1 VMVNSE
7 MMKAI
12 KVLLSQP
19 GLGPAQMSVLV
30 GGPDWPTSVL
40 CGILKLPLLKMLLGT
55 SPIIVPIILCVLTG
69 GGMVK
74 SAETEKDPDSIWPA
88 LTSIFGITA
97 AVMLSGS
104 GLFFVSALDRFTKEH
119 HQEVTAVPDQEDVAE
134 YERKQ
139 AITDRC
145 MKEAIQWEGM
155 NSQMRILLLVS
166 VFFNVCSFYVF
177 CLLGSGACFETIV
190 ITTDYRGEPLHGDF
204 LKFIKPFGWAGI
216 ALQGASWIVYQL
228 FAVMLAAKA
237 TEIQNSG
244 FVSAL
249 PTIGQPLESM
259 ALQTHAVAWGGQ
271 SSTAGRS
278 IARASTLP
286 APAPMQMQGPV
297 PLGARQQSIV
307 Y

>member
-1 VMVNSE
+1 
-7 MMKAI
+7 
-12 KVLLSQP
+12 
-19 GLGPAQMSVLV
+19 
-30 GGPDWPTSVL
+30 
-40 CGILKLPLLKMLLGT
+40 
-55 SPIIVPIILCVLTG
+55 
-69 GGMVK
+69 
-74 SAETEKDPDSIWPA
+74 
-88 LTSIFGITA
+88 
-97 AVMLSGS
+97 
-104 GLFFVSALDRFTKEH
+104 
-119 HQEVTAVPDQEDVAE
+119 
-134 YERKQ
+134 
-139 AITDRC
+139 

-271 SSTAGRS
+271 SNTAGRS

-286 APAPMQMQGPV
+286 APAPMQVVCVCETCSVLLCLRAFACVCGGRRGRGRGVFAGAAPGRLYVLPSSCVRLRFHVLV
-297 PLGARQQSIV
+297 PLPVHMPPPPRPWTRPMPTQTPRPPRRRCKDLCL
-307 Y
+307 